1 MQNVK
6 ILKIWLSRVVQDFKP
21 NIFVNFFEFGWE
33 IANPHHW
40 KCNSISYKKPSNFH
54 NLSFFIDGKYSM
66 VDTRHAYEVNEKRKT
81 PFGLGM
87 KEKQIVKYA
96 HTTRIYT
103 KSKKENPL
111 R

>member
-1 MQNVK
+1 LVQKWQIPTIENAILLVTRSLQIFT
-6 ILKIWLSRVVQDFKP
+6 ILK
-21 NIFVNFFEFGWE
+21 
-33 IANPHHW
+33 
-40 KCNSISYKKPSNFH
+40 
-54 NLSFFIDGKYSM
+54 NLKNLLFFIDGKYSV
-66 VDTRHAYEVNEKRKT
+66 VDTKHAYEVNEKRKT

-96 HTTRIYT
+96 HTMRIYT

>member
-1 MQNVK
+1 
-6 ILKIWLSRVVQDFKP
+6 
-21 NIFVNFFEFGWE
+21 
-33 IANPHHW
+33 
-40 KCNSISYKKPSNFH
+40 
-54 NLSFFIDGKYSM
+54 M

-96 HTTRIYT
+96 HTTHIYT

>member
-1 MQNVK
+1 M
-6 ILKIWLSRVVQDFKP
+6 
-21 NIFVNFFEFGWE
+21 
-33 IANPHHW
+33 
-40 KCNSISYKKPSNFH
+40 KK
-54 NLSFFIDGKYSM
+54 
-66 VDTRHAYEVNEKRKT
+66 EKT

-96 HTTRIYT
+96 HPMGIYT